1 MSGSAA
7 VTVRRTSYPQVDP
20 RAAGLMHRALVV
32 VPPRLTVSLAAR
44 LAERRRAR
52 VVAARVGATWAAA
65 SRETL
70 VRALVLGLRQAPVSA
85 VLWDAPLVAAGTSEV
100 AVRRRLGPDRPFVL
114 VGESRRPEGV
124 VLREPD
130 APAGLPLSVIPE
142 LDRLPGRVG
151 EVLGAAGRHGDAL
164 GFPVAAVGGLV
175 RDLLL
180 GRVDECTDLDLV
192 VEGNAAAVARELAR
206 SLGGQAVEHAAFLT
220 ATVVLPDARRIDLAT
235 ARRES
240 YRAPGALPTV
250 EPAALAEDLGRRDFS
265 LNALAIRLDRAA
277 WGQLVDTTGGLAD
290 LRARRIRVL
299 HALSF
304 VEDPTR
310 ILRAARLAARLGCKV
325 DQTSRRLAAH
335 AAQLPIYRAL
345 SGDRLRA
352 EMELMLA
359 EPRPAAALREA
370 ARLGAWGLIGGE
382 VRVGRRVPRLLG
394 AALAP
399 RALDGLGPE
408 TPIALALL
416 ALADGGRAVET
427 WMDRLA
433 LAPARREAIRQARR
447 DAPGLA
453 ARVARAREGGAAYRL
468 LQGAPEVTLAW
479 ARTHAAGAAR
489 RQLDRHLRSGR
500 RLRPLATG
508 EDVGALGV
516 PPGPAVGEILRA
528 LRAAQAAGQ
537 VRSRPGALRWLKGVV
552 ARGRARGRIAHP
564 TG

>member
-20 RAAGLMHRALVV
+20 RASGLMHRALVV

-52 VVAARVGATWAAA
+52 LVAARVGATWAAA

-70 VRALVLGLRQAPVSA
+70 ARALALGLRQAPVAA
-85 VLWDAPLVAAGTSEV
+85 VLWDAPLVAPATSEV

-114 VGESRRPEGV
+114 VGGSRGPEGV
-124 VLREPD
+124 VLREPE
-130 APAGLPLSVIPE
+130 APAGLPLSVARE
-142 LDRLPGRVG
+142 LDRLPGPVG
-151 EVLGAAGRHGDAL
+151 EILGAAGRHGDAL
-164 GFPVAAVGGLV
+164 RLPVAVVGGLV

-180 GRVDECTDLDLV
+180 GRVDERTDLDFV
-192 VEGNAAAVARELAR
+192 VEGNAAAVAQELAR

-220 ATVVLPDARRIDLAT
+220 ATVVLPGPRRIDLVT

-240 YRAPGALPTV
+240 YRAPGALPAV
-250 EPAALAEDLGRRDFS
+250 EPAALAEDLARRDFS

-325 DQTSRRLAAH
+325 DHTSRRLAAH
-335 AAQLPIYRAL
+335 AAQLDVYRAL
-345 SGDRLRA
+345 SGDRVRA
-352 EMELMLA
+352 EMELMLS
-359 EPRPAAALREA
+359 ERRPVAALREA
-370 ARLGAWGLIGGE
+370 ARLGGWGLFGGE
-382 VRVGRRVPRLLG
+382 ASVGRKAPRLLG

-399 RALDGLGPE
+399 RAPDGLGPD
-408 TPIALALL
+408 TPLALALL

-433 LAPARREAIRQARR
+433 LGPARREAIRQARR
-447 DAPGLA
+447 NAPGLV
-453 ARVARAREGGAAYRL
+453 ARLARAREGAAAYRML
-468 LQGAPEVTLAW
+468 LGVPEVTLAW
-479 ARTHAAGAAR
+479 ARILAVGAAR
-489 RQLDRHLRSGR
+489 RQLDRYLRSGR
-500 RLRPLATG
+500 RLRALATG
-508 EDVGALGV
+508 DDVGALGV

-537 VRSRPGALRWLKGVV
+537 VRSRTGALRWLTGAV